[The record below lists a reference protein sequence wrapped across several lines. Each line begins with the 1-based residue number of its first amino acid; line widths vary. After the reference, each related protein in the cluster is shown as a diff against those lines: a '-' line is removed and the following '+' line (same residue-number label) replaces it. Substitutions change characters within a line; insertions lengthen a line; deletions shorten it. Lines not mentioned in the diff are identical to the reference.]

1 MIEINRSRNF
11 LPGGNVSRPIM
22 QMNSTYLDQSDYAS
36 LQPPA
41 TQYPQNMQQFGKD
54 LGQTY
59 ASLNFDQNAFDSE
72 RFELNLRCFFLL

>member
-1 MIEINRSRNF
+1 
-11 LPGGNVSRPIM
+11 
-22 QMNSTYLDQSDYAS
+22 MNSTYLDQSDYAS

-59 ASLNFDQNAFDSE
+59 ASLNFEQNAFDSE
-72 RFELNLRCFFLL
+72 RFGFNFLVFFKFFFVNVCFMSFERLQFVG

>member
-1 MIEINRSRNF
+1 
-11 LPGGNVSRPIM
+11 M

-36 LQPPA
+36 LQQSA

-59 ASLNFDQNAFDSE
+59 ASLNYEQSAFNNQ
-72 RFELNLRCFFLL
+72 RFELIFVFLIFLFLLLIHFSVACLHNWLD

>member
-1 MIEINRSRNF
+1 MIEFDRSRHF
-11 LPGGNVSRPIM
+11 LPGGNVSRPLM

-59 ASLNFDQNAFDSE
+59 ASLNFEQNALNSE
-72 RFELNLRCFFLL
+72 RFEFNVLVF